1 MQCKNG
7 SIADR
12 ISILD
17 TYCFENVGAA
27 RRMLACICSIMYMIF
42 NVGMYYASIGMISKS
57 IVKVHYL
64 YIEHCITPLTI
75 YVCLFRSSLF

>member
-17 TYCFENVGAA
+17 TYCFENIGAA
-27 RRMLACICSIMYMIF
+27 RRMLVCMYIMYMIF
-42 NVGMYYASIGMISKS
+42 NVCMYYASIGMISKS

-64 YIEHCITPLTI
+64 YIQHCITPLTI

>member
-17 TYCFENVGAA
+17 TYYFENVGAA
-27 RRMLACICSIMYMIF
+27 RRMLACICSIMYMIL
-42 NVGMYYASIGMISKS
+42 GRHLGCRPQDPTLDISPNF
-57 IVKVHYL
+57 VKG
-64 YIEHCITPLTI
+64 I
-75 YVCLFRSSLF
+75 